1 MVYDVVIV
9 GAGLA
14 GLRCGIALQS
24 KGKKTCILEKY
35 GYTGGRVVT
44 YHNKEEEYH
53 WENGAG
59 RIASSH
65 TKVHSLL
72 DKYGLTAIPIGSEQN
87 FIPGGGTESD
97 MVENTFE
104 IQLVSYLQQIKNL
117 SPEILANHT
126 LEQIFK
132 SILGESKA
140 NQFLDQFAY
149 RAEVTVMRADLAIE
163 SFLPGGEMG
172 TYEGYTV
179 CKEGL
184 SAMIDGM
191 VKHYESLG
199 GEIFLRHEMIGI
211 SEHGTVEVRCKIGSK
226 KEGFSEGVVE
236 GKQCILA
243 LHSSALKACKDTR
256 HFPVLQHL
264 VMCPLLRTYGVFS
277 TRKKKSWFSGLPRV
291 VTGNP
296 VRYFIPI
303 DPTHG
308 VAMVSYTDADDASR
322 MIRILEDK
330 GEAGLGKFILKELRS
345 MFPDREIPDYIFF
358 KAHPWYQGCTYW
370 TPGDYNVKKMSKDCM
385 HPDPQGLP
393 SVYLCGESFSTR
405 QAWMEGALEHADQLL
420 QRYF

>member
-1 MVYDVVIV
+1 MVYDIVIV
-9 GAGLA
+9 GAGIA
-14 GLRCGIALQS
+14 GLRCGIALQK

-44 YHNKEEEYH
+44 YKKDGYQ

-87 FIPGGGTESD
+87 FIPRGGTEAD
-97 MVENTFE
+97 MEDNTFE
-104 IQLVSYLQQIKNL
+104 TQLALFLKAIKDL
-117 SPEILANHT
+117 PSTVLATHT

-132 SILGESKA
+132 SVIGESKA
-140 NQFLDQFAY
+140 MEFFHQFAY
-149 RAEVTVMRADLAIE
+149 RAEVSVMRADHAIE

-184 SAMIDGM
+184 SALIDGM
-191 VKHYESLG
+191 VNEYESLG
-199 GEIFLRHEMIGI
+199 GEILLRHEMLGV
-211 SEHGTVEVRCKIGSK
+211 SEDKTVQLQCKVGSK
-226 KEGFSEGVVE
+226 KEGFSETVVE
-236 GKQCILA
+236 GRKCILA
-243 LHSSALKACKDTR
+243 LHSSALKTCKDTR
-256 HFPVLQHL
+256 HFPVLRHL
-264 VMCPLLRTYGVFS
+264 VMCPLLRTYGVFP
-277 TRKKKSWFSGLPRV
+277 TRKGTAWFSGLPRV

-296 VRYFIPI
+296 IRYFLPI
-303 DPTHG
+303 DPAHG

-322 MIRILEDK
+322 MIRILEEK

-345 MFPDREIPDYIFF
+345 LFPDRKIPDYLFF
-358 KAHPWYQGCTYW
+358 KAHPWYEGCTYW
-370 TPGDYNVKKMSKDCM
+370 TPGDYTIEKMSRECM
-385 HPDPQGLP
+385 RPDPQGLP
-393 SVYLCGESFSTR
+393 SVYLCGESFSIR

-420 QRYF
+420 KTHF